1 LGSVTTLMPKLEQTA
16 NEINETAL
24 EKNNEGGR
32 QEDEIWRVKKDPTMG
47 GWKEG
52 KKPGGKCGVLLC
64 CRTRRDG
71 TPS

>member
-1 LGSVTTLMPKLEQTA
+1 VTTLMPKLEQTA

-47 GWKEG
+47 GWKKG

-64 CRTRRDG
+64 CPTRRDG
-71 TPS
+71 IPS